1 MVTKTPKIEIH
12 NATTNSVTE
21 REMDDVEFA
30 QYEIDQTAYNAR
42 KTEVKAKAIAKAEIL
57 DRIGLT
63 ADELQTI
70 LG

>member
-1 MVTKTPKIEIH
+1 MATKTPKIEIH
-12 NATTNSVTE
+12 NATTNSVIE
-21 REMDDVEFA
+21 REMDDAEFA

-42 KTEVKAKAIAKAEIL
+42 KAEVKTKAIAKAEIL

>member
-1 MVTKTPKIEIH
+1 MATKIPKIEIH

-21 REMDDVEFA
+21 REMDDAEFA
-30 QYEIDQTAYNAR
+30 QYQIDQAAYNAR
-42 KTEVKAKAIAKAEIL
+42 KAEVKAKAIAKAEIL

-63 ADELQTI
+63 TDELQTI

>member
-1 MVTKTPKIEIH
+1 MFIQEHNSETGKITLRELTAKEI
-12 NATTNSVTE
+12 SQ
-21 REMDDVEFA
+21 REKEHSQDL
-30 QYEIDQTAYNAR
+30 
-42 KTEVKAKAIAKAEIL
+42 AKAEAKATAKAEIL

>member
-1 MVTKTPKIEIH
+1 MSKSKPQVKIVNAETGEEIIRDASAEELAQIELDAT
-12 NATTNSVTE
+12 NAATRKAE
-21 REMDDVEFA
+21 A
-30 QYEIDQTAYNAR
+30 Q
-42 KTEVKAKAIAKAEIL
+42 AKATARATIL